1 MKLRVIGFLA
11 LLICIIAIASCQSD
25 EEQEF
30 KRYYT
35 GGAAIYKAK
44 CQNCHG
50 ANGEGLSS
58 LIPPLTDTA
67 YLNKNR
73 AQLACF
79 VKYGIKETIITVK
92 GKAYEGAMPA
102 NVDMP
107 AIEIAKVITYVG
119 NSFGNKMGLIPVNEI
134 DADLAKCK

>member
-1 MKLRVIGFLA
+1 MKLKVIGFVCV
-11 LLICIIAIASCQSD
+11 LICIIASCQSD
-25 EEQEF
+25 AELEY

-35 GGAAIYKAK
+35 GGAMMYMSK

-50 ANGEGLSS
+50 ANGEGLSG

-73 AQLACF
+73 HQLACF

-107 AIEIAKVITYVG
+107 AIDVAKVLTYVG
-119 NSFGNKMGLIPVNEI
+119 NSFGNKMGLIPVDEVN
-134 DADLAKCK
+134 ADLAKCK

>member
-1 MKLRVIGFLA
+1 MKLKVIGFLT
-11 LLICIIAIASCQSD
+11 LLICVIVISCQSD
-25 EEQEF
+25 AEQDF

-35 GGAAIYKAK
+35 GGAAIYKTN

-58 LIPPLTDTA
+58 LIPPLTDSA

-73 AQLACF
+73 NQLSCF
-79 VKYGIKETIITVK
+79 VKYGIKETIIIIK

-102 NVDMP
+102 NVDLP
-107 AIEIAKVITYVG
+107 AIDVAKVLTYVG
-119 NSFGNKMGLIPVNEI
+119 NSFGNKMGTIPVDVV
-134 DADLAKCK
+134 DADLAKCD

>member
-1 MKLRVIGFLA
+1 MKLKVIGFIVA
-11 LLICIIAIASCQSD
+11 LMAVAIASCQSD
-25 EEQEF
+25 AEQEF

-35 GGAAIYKAK
+35 GGAAIYKTN

-50 ANGEGLSS
+50 ARGEGLSS

-73 AQLACF
+73 HQLGCF
-79 VKYGIKETIITVK
+79 IKYGIKETIITVK

-102 NVDMP
+102 NVDLP
-107 AIEIAKVITYVG
+107 AIDVAKVLTYVG
-119 NSFGNKMGLIPVNEI
+119 NSFGNKMGTISVNEV
-134 DADLAKCK
+134 DGDLAKCK

>member
-1 MKLRVIGFLA
+1 MKLKVIVFLT
-11 LLICIIAIASCQSD
+11 LLICVIVISCQSD
-25 EEQEF
+25 AEQDF

-35 GGAAIYKAK
+35 GGAAIYKTN

-58 LIPPLTDTA
+58 LIPPLTDSA

-73 AQLACF
+73 NQLSCF
-79 VKYGIKETIITVK
+79 VKYGIKETIIIIK

-102 NVDMP
+102 NVDLP
-107 AIEIAKVITYVG
+107 AIDVAKVLTYVG
-119 NSFGNKMGLIPVNEI
+119 NSFGNKMGTIPVDVV
-134 DADLAKCK
+134 DADLAKCD

>member
-1 MKLRVIGFLA
+1 MKLKVIGFLA
-11 LLICIIAIASCQSD
+11 ALLCVIIASCQSD
-25 EEQEF
+25 DEQEL

-58 LIPPLTDTA
+58 LIPPITDTA
-67 YLNKNR
+67 YLLKNR
-73 AQLACF
+73 KQLACF

-107 AIEIAKVITYVG
+107 AIDVAKVLTYVT
-119 NSFGNKMGLIPVNEI
+119 NSFGNKMETILVGEV
-134 DADLAKCK
+134 DADLAKCQ